1 MPTKKYDIIPFGDSA
16 FLVKFT
22 TEGYSEKVTRHIHAV
37 IETLRKHAD
46 WEELVPGYNSL
57 LAYFCPAEFQPS
69 QARAAVAKALK
80 ANEKSGALTGKL
92 IEIPVCYGGDHGPDM
107 TNIQKS
113 SGLSVDEIIKLHSAP
128 IYDVCM
134 MGFIPGFTFLSEA
147 PKALHH
153 NRRETP
159 RAVVPAGSVGIAGW
173 QTGIY
178 GLESPGGWQL
188 IGQTPLSIFDSLRDK
203 PFLLKAGDRVK
214 FAPISSGDFS

>member
-1 MPTKKYDIIPFGDSA
+1 MPTNKYDIIPFGDSA
-16 FLVKFT
+16 FLVKFA

-214 FAPISSGDFS
+214 FTPISSGDFS